1 MNTIGLGNALVDVL
15 LKLKSDAVLAHIG
28 IEKGAMDMI
37 DRQQMESIQQ
47 SQVGLERSEAPG
59 GSACNV

>member
-47 SQVGLERSEAPG
+47 SHVGLERS
-59 GSACNV
+59 